1 MPAASTRAVRFDR
14 YGGPDVLY
22 VADVPTP
29 QPGSGQVL
37 VEVRAAAINPGE
49 AAIRNGAMDPGST
62 GTFPSGEGS
71 DLAGVVVAAGP
82 DVTAFR
88 LGDEVLGYSWT
99 RSSHATH
106 AVVPVTQL
114 IRKPAGMAWEVAG
127 SLYVVGVT
135 AYAAARAAG
144 AAQGDVVAVSADA
157 GGVGRVLTQLLVHR
171 GARVLGIASKAS
183 ADWLTAHGAVPVEYG
198 DGLADRLRARAPGGL
213 DAVIDLHG
221 PGYLDRAIELG
232 VARDRIETIISYEKA
247 GELGTKAEGST
258 DASTPEVMQE
268 MADLVTAGTIEIDI
282 AGTYPLEEVAAAYQ
296 EQAKGHVAGKRVLL
310 PWAGRA
316 DALRAALGAA
326 LPGEAVL
333 APGSDG
339 YGEATRPG

>member
-1 MPAASTRAVRFDR
+1 MRGGHTMPGASTRAVRFDR

-49 AAIRNGAMDPGST
+49 AAIRNGAMDPEST

-71 DLAGVVVAAGP
+71 DLAGVVVATGP

-114 IRKPAGMAWEVAG
+114 IGKPAGMSWEVAG
-127 SLYVVGVT
+127 SLYVIGVT
-135 AYAAARAAG
+135 AYAAARGAG
-144 AAQGDVVAVSADA
+144 GTARGGGGGGAA
-157 GGVGRVLTQLLVHR
+157 GGVGRVLPQLLVHR
-171 GARVLGIASKAS
+171 GARVLGIASTAN

-198 DGLADRLRARAPGGL
+198 DGLAGRLRAQAPDGG
-213 DAVIDLHG
+213 DAFIDLHG
-221 PGYLDRAIELG
+221 PEYLDLAIELG
-232 VARDRIETIISYEKA
+232 VARDRIETIISYSKA

-258 DASTPEVMQE
+258 DASTPEIMQE
-268 MADLVTAGTIEIDI
+268 MADLVTAGVIEIDI
-282 AGTYPLEEVAAAYQ
+282 AARYPLEEVAAA
-296 EQAKGHVAGKRVLL
+296 
-310 PWAGRA
+310 
-316 DALRAALGAA
+316 
-326 LPGEAVL
+326 
-333 APGSDG
+333 
-339 YGEATRPG
+339 

>member
-1 MPAASTRAVRFDR
+1 MPGSQTLMRGGHTMPGASTRAVRFDR

-29 QPGSGQVL
+29 QTGSGEVL

-49 AAIRNGAMDPGST
+49 AAIRSGATDPEST

-99 RSSHATH
+99 RSSHATL

-135 AYAAARAAG
+135 AYAAARAVGAAEGGGGAG
-144 AAQGDVVAVSADA
+144 AA
-157 GGVGRVLTQLLVHR
+157 
-171 GARVLGIASKAS
+171 
-183 ADWLTAHGAVPVEYG
+183 
-198 DGLADRLRARAPGGL
+198 APGG
-213 DAVIDLHG
+213 
-221 PGYLDRAIELG
+221 
-232 VARDRIETIISYEKA
+232 
-247 GELGTKAEGST
+247 
-258 DASTPEVMQE
+258 
-268 MADLVTAGTIEIDI
+268 
-282 AGTYPLEEVAAAYQ
+282 
-296 EQAKGHVAGKRVLL
+296 
-310 PWAGRA
+310 
-316 DALRAALGAA
+316 
-326 LPGEAVL
+326 
-333 APGSDG
+333 
-339 YGEATRPG
+339 